1 MPTAYADLDEASQVE
16 VLREVALLAAPAFGL
31 HAAAAELVLHGFN
44 TTFRLDTHAGAV
56 AMRVNTNSM
65 SSIANVEAQQA
76 WQHALR
82 RDTDVIVPDP
92 LPAVDGGYVALVHSA
107 ALDREVVVTASS
119 WLAGEDLGTVSTP
132 EQARALGALAARLHT
147 HAEQWEPEGHGRFP
161 RFASTLFGDPDLLTA
176 AVAGDDGLRDLV
188 TEAWER
194 CERVFAR
201 WAAQPA
207 IPLHADLHGGNL
219 KWHEGHLAV
228 FDFDDSGLGVPA
240 LDLAICAFYLRGG
253 EDEGVLEDALRE
265 GYAAVRPLPDVAWA
279 DHEALVAARQLLLAN
294 SLLAS
299 TTANQRSEAEA
310 YLRITGDRLRHWL
323 GTGRFTRAV
332 PAG

>member
-92 LPAVDGGYVALVHSA
+92 LPAAEGGYVALVHSA

-119 WLAGEDLGTVSTP
+119 WLAGEDLGTLSTP

-219 KWHEGHLAV
+219 KWHEGT
-228 FDFDDSGLGVPA
+228 SP
-240 LDLAICAFYLRGG
+240 
-253 EDEGVLEDALRE
+253 
-265 GYAAVRPLPDVAWA
+265 
-279 DHEALVAARQLLLAN
+279 
-294 SLLAS
+294 SSTS
-299 TTANQRSEAEA
+299 TTAGSASPRWTSRSARSTCA
-310 YLRITGDRLRHWL
+310 AARTRGCSRTPSGRGMPRSARSRTSPGRTTRPWWRATTGCATW
-323 GTGRFTRAV
+323 
-332 PAG
+332 